1 MAAFTT
7 KRLVRCP
14 ASQAAH
20 RLGEFF
26 GEHGTAD
33 GRLVRLTLCV
43 TTPAAS
49 APDGSAL
56 SKEVIASFALV
67 HSHDTRFP
75 EYDVRWKPEGGG
87 PYPTFAG
94 RLSVDPDDDYDSF
107 LLRLAGDYEAPFGIA
122 GAIFDAA
129 AGRRIAKATVRTL
142 LGTIADSVEQHFQAD
157 ERRKPSYH
165 DGAPVS

>member
-20 RLGEFF
+20 RLAQFF
-26 GEHGTAD
+26 GEHGTTD

-43 TTPAAS
+43 TAPPAG
-49 APDGSAL
+49 APGEAGL
-56 SKEVIASFALV
+56 SKEVIASFASV
-67 HSHDTRFP
+67 RTNDTRFP
-75 EYDVRWKPEGGG
+75 QYDVRWKPEGGG

-94 RLSVDPDDDYDSF
+94 HLSVDPDDDYDVT
-107 LLRLAGDYEAPFGIA
+107 
-122 GAIFDAA
+122 

>member
-20 RLGEFF
+20 RLAQFF
-26 GEHGTAD
+26 GEHGTTD

-43 TTPAAS
+43 TAPPAG
-49 APDGSAL
+49 APGEAGL
-56 SKEVIASFALV
+56 SKEVIASFASV
-67 HSHDTRFP
+67 RTNDTRFP
-75 EYDVRWKPEGGG
+75 QYDVRWKPEGGG

-94 RLSVDPDDDYDSF
+94 HLSVDPDDDYDSF
-107 LLRLAGDYEAPFGIA
+107 LLRLAGDYEAPFGFA
-122 GAIFDAA
+122 GAIFDVT